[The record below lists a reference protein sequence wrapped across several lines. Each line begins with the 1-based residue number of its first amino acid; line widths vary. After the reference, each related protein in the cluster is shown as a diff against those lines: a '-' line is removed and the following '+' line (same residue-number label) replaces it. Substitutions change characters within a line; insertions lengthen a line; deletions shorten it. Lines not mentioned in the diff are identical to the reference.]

1 MSLLLTLNIFYTC
14 VSIVNFDHVNAG
26 WYVTLERVES
36 NPSKSIDF
44 KRLCSFSETKMFD
57 NFCESIREECMYIIV
72 HTVAKKMFGYLLLW
86 VKQNNG
92 KPLQ

>member
-1 MSLLLTLNIFYTC
+1 
-14 VSIVNFDHVNAG
+14 
-26 WYVTLERVES
+26 
-36 NPSKSIDF
+36 
-44 KRLCSFSETKMFD
+44 MFD

-86 VKQNNG
+86 VKQNDG